1 MEQKYDR
8 SAEDLGNSVGLEHLN
23 LTVPDQQIA
32 ILFYITGL
40 GYTRDPYI
48 MTGLNNMWVNIGR
61 SQIHLPINKPQVMRG
76 HTGLVVPDLDALANR
91 LAAVKPQLAN
101 TRFAYSRHDDH
112 IEATCPWGNTFRL
125 YAPDEKRF
133 GRVVLGMPYIAFDV
147 QKGAAEKIASFYRK
161 IMGIPAEVEKHRNL
175 SRAKVVVGKE
185 QHLYFNE
192 IDGPLAPYD
201 GHHIQLY
208 VVNFSGPHR
217 QLNER
222 GLVFEES
229 DQYQYRFKQLVD
241 PDTGELAYE
250 LEHEVRS
257 VTHPLYARPLV
268 NRNPSQT
275 NRTYYPGHDSM
286 AWTIPHDA

>member
-192 IDGPLAPYD
+192 IDGP
-201 GHHIQLY
+201 
-208 VVNFSGPHR
+208 
-217 QLNER
+217 
-222 GLVFEES
+222 
-229 DQYQYRFKQLVD
+229 
-241 PDTGELAYE
+241 
-250 LEHEVRS
+250 
-257 VTHPLYARPLV
+257 
-268 NRNPSQT
+268 
-275 NRTYYPGHDSM
+275 
-286 AWTIPHDA
+286 